1 MTLYHEDHD
10 EERMGDRFRT
20 GNGEDIYLLRMSD
33 RRLEELSSLSP
44 AAAAVALRDFLG
56 PFGHPDCDC
65 ERCTEDRTLF

>member
-1 MTLYHEDHD
+1 MSCFQEDHD
-10 EERMGDRFRT
+10 EETMG
-20 GNGEDIYLLRMSD
+20 EMHLVRMSD